1 VSRHAGTNSVRLRD
15 RFEAAKLLIPDTRD
29 TRVRL
34 WGAFLL
40 SAIVLMIGAALYRVP
55 VDLWRLAFEPL
66 GHGASTD
73 LKKRFIEVHEW
84 FAGRPVYG
92 VVESADYPPASYLI
106 LFPLTH
112 WPTLLTARLV
122 AALSMTA
129 ALGWL
134 TTITVEASGSQARAI
149 RWFAALLP
157 LSMYATAANIRIGQ
171 VGIYLMPLLLVGTLL
186 LAGRERSWRKD
197 LVGSALLTA
206 ALVKPTFS
214 VPFMWIAFFRGG
226 IRPMVMIPLLYVVL
240 TVVAASFQDSSLPE
254 LIRGWLG
261 QSGNVEF
268 ITAHANIH
276 TWLGLAGLEQF
287 LLPASLLV
295 LLAAGAWTWWYRRGD
310 IWILLGVAAIVSRFW
325 SYHRWYDDILML
337 VPLITLLRMI
347 VSREATGRADWIAI
361 ALMVSIWAFGLAPE
375 QVRTAPAPWGQIF
388 KVIKATT
395 WLATL
400 AVLLV
405 RARPPAAR

>member
-1 VSRHAGTNSVRLRD
+1 
-15 RFEAAKLLIPDTRD
+15 
-29 TRVRL
+29 
-34 WGAFLL
+34 
-40 SAIVLMIGAALYRVP
+40 MIGAALYRVP

-73 LKKRFIEVHEW
+73 LKKRFIEIHEW

-92 VVESADYPPASYLI
+92 MVESADYPPASYVI
-106 LFPLTH
+106 LFPLLF
-112 WPTLLTARLV
+112 WPTLETARLV

-129 ALGWL
+129 ALAWL
-134 TTITVEASGSQARAI
+134 TTVMIKASESQDRAL

-186 LAGRERSWRKD
+186 LAERERSWKKD
-197 LVGSALLTA
+197 LVGSILLTA
-206 ALVKPTFS
+206 ALVKPTLS

-226 IRPMVMIPLLYVVL
+226 IRPMVMIPFLYVVL
-240 TVVAASFQDSSLPE
+240 TVVAASFQHSSLPA
-254 LIRGWLG
+254 LVQGWLG

-268 ITAHANIH
+268 NTAHANVH
-276 TWLGLAGLEQF
+276 TWLGMAGMEQY

-325 SYHRWYDDILML
+325 SYHRWYDDILLL
-337 VPLITLLRMI
+337 VPLVTLLRM
-347 VSREATGRADWIAI
+347 VVTRQAAGRADWVAM
-361 ALMVSIWAFGLAPE
+361 ALVVLIWGFGI
-375 QVRTAPAPWGQIF
+375 APAQVLSAPPPWSDLF
-388 KVIKATT
+388 KAAKTTT

-400 AVLLV
+400 ALLLV
-405 RARPPAAR
+405 RARPAAAR